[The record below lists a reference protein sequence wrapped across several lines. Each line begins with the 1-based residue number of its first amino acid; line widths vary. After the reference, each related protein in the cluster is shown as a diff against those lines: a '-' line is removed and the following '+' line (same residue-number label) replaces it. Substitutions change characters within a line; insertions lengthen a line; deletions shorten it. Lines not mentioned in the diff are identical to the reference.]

1 MLYITE
7 DSKIRDYFVNKEKVS
22 QSNLKNLAKG
32 VEAYKKLIEQR
43 KESSDFDEKE
53 PIIIGNI
60 VDTTL
65 FSVGGTANF
74 YWS

>member
-43 KESSDFDEKE
+43 
-53 PIIIGNI
+53 
-60 VDTTL
+60 
-65 FSVGGTANF
+65 
-74 YWS
+74 

>member
-7 DSKIRDYFVNKEKVS
+7 DSKIRDYFANKEKVS

-43 KESSDFDEKE
+43 KESSD
-53 PIIIGNI
+53 
-60 VDTTL
+60 L
-65 FSVGGTANF
+65 
-74 YWS
+74 